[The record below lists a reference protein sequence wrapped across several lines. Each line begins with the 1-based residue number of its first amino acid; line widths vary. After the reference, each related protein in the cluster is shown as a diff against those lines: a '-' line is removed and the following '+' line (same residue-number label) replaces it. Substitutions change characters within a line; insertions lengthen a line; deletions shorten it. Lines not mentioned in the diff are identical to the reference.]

1 MSLKRVKGAP
11 LTLYIMSVK
20 RIESDL
26 AGRQLVFETGL
37 LANQA
42 HGAVTVRLGDSMVLA
57 TATMNLSPRE
67 VVDYFPLT
75 VDFEEKFYAAGKI
88 KGSRFIKREGRPSDN
103 AILVSRMID
112 RPIRPLFPKGMTN
125 DVQLIVSS
133 LSADMIVPPDA
144 VGITAASAALMLS
157 GIPFEGPVAGVRIG
171 YAASEEG
178 GKEQLVVNPT
188 YEQIE
193 KGRLNLMVA
202 GKKDA
207 ITMVEAGCNEVTE
220 DILLAALELAHSEI
234 KKMCELQERFVA
246 EVGVAP
252 LEGTFVVK
260 NEAAEHAVD
269 VIITR
274 EMLDGIRGTSKKEI
288 KTNIH
293 ELEDKLFE
301 TYAAQIEAEEFSKG
315 DLAEVLNSR
324 FEVAMRDN
332 ILNKEIRIDGRR
344 IDEIR
349 PISIQLDLL
358 PRPHGSALFQRGE
371 TQALT
376 ITTLGAPGAAQ
387 IIDTMDTDI
396 TKSYIHHYNFPA
408 FSVGETKPS
417 RGPSRRDIGH
427 GDLAERS
434 LIPVLPDKEKFPYTI
449 MCVSEIMSCNGSSSM
464 ASVCGS
470 TLSLMAAGV
479 PIKKPVAGI
488 AMGLVVK
495 DKENASSGY
504 KILTDIQGMEDFA
517 GDMDFKVTGTRD
529 GVNALQ
535 MDIKAKGLSL
545 GIMSEALER
554 AKVAR
559 LFLLDEMAKVIPTP
573 RAELSPYAPLIITIQ
588 ILPEQ
593 IREVIGKGGE
603 TIQKITGECGVEMD
617 IEDSGLVMIT
627 APDQE
632 SGQKAYDWVNR
643 ITYIP
648 KAGEVFDGEVV
659 KIMDFG
665 AFVQFLPGKDGLVH
679 ISELEHRRVDKVE
692 DVVKLGDKVKVKLME
707 IDSQGRY
714 NLSRKALLPRP
725 ERSTAGAPHGDRQ
738 GWPHGS
744 HGAGSR
750 PPQGQPPVA
759 PQPPATPPTLPVLP
773 TNDPF
778 DPAGPPLV

>member
-1 MSLKRVKGAP
+1 MSNAKRV
-11 LTLYIMSVK
+11 
-20 RIESDL
+20 ECDL
-26 AGRQLVFETGL
+26 GGRKLVFETGV

-42 HGAVTVRLGDSMVLA
+42 HGSVTVQLGDSMVLA
-57 TATMNLSPRE
+57 TATMNLKPKDF
-67 VVDYFPLT
+67 VAWFPLT

-112 RPIRPLFPKGMTN
+112 RPMRPLFPKGMTN

-133 LSADMIVPPDA
+133 LSADMVTPPDA
-144 VGITAASAALMLS
+144 IGITASSTALMLS
-157 GIPFEGPVAGVRIG
+157 GIPFEGPVSGVRIG
-171 YAASEEG
+171 YVALEEG
-178 GKEQLVVNPT
+178 GEEQLVINPT

-220 DILLAALELAHSEI
+220 EVLLQALEMAHVEI
-234 KKMCELQERFVA
+234 KKLCELQEKFAA
-246 EVGVAP
+246 EVGVTP
-252 LEGTFVVK
+252 KEPSFMKK
-260 NEAAEHAVD
+260 NEAAETAVD
-269 VIITR
+269 AIITR
-274 EMLDGIRGTSKKEI
+274 EMLDGIKGVGKKEI
-288 KTNIH
+288 KVKFD
-293 ELEDKLFE
+293 ELEEKLFT
-301 TYAAQIEAEEFSKG
+301 TYAEQLEAEEYSKG
-315 DLAEVLNSR
+315 DLAEILNDR
-324 FEVAMRDN
+324 FEVVMRDN
-332 ILNKEIRIDGRR
+332 ILNKEERIDGRKL
-344 IDEIR
+344 DEIR
-349 PISIQLDLL
+349 PIEIQLDLL

-371 TQALT
+371 TQSLT

-396 TKSYIHHYNFPA
+396 VKRYLHHYNFPPY
-408 FSVGETKPS
+408 SVGECKFL

-427 GDLAERS
+427 GDLGERS
-434 LIPVLPDKEKFPYTI
+434 LVPMLPSKEDFPYTI
-449 MCVSEIMSCNGSSSM
+449 MCVSEIVTCNGSSSM
-464 ASVCGS
+464 AAVCGS

-488 AMGLVVK
+488 AMGLIVK
-495 DKENASSGY
+495 DKANASAGY

-529 GVNALQ
+529 GINALQ
-535 MDIKAKGLSL
+535 MDIKAKGLSID
-545 GIMSEALER
+545 IMREALQKAQE
-554 AKVAR
+554 AR
-559 LFLLDEMAKVIPTP
+559 FFLLDEMAKVIPAP
-573 RAELSPYAPLIITIQ
+573 RTELSQYAPLIITIQ
-588 ILPEQ
+588 IHPDQ

-632 SGQKAYDWVNR
+632 SGQRAYEWVNK

-648 KAGEVFDGEVV
+648 KAGEEFDGEVV

-679 ISELEHRRVDKVE
+679 ISELEHHRVEKVE

-707 IDSQGRY
+707 VDGQGRY

-725 ERSTAGAPHGDRQ
+725 ERSAGPPKGDRP
-738 GWPHGS
+738 GGPRPG
-744 HGAGSR
+744 GPKPGGPR
-750 PPQGQPPVA
+750 PPAGP
-759 PQPPATPPTLPVLP
+759 PPAAPPPSP
-773 TNDPF
+773 AAPAHDPS
-778 DPAGPPLV
+778 DPAGPPLA